1 MTDTDCA
8 IEEVPDNLKSLSAC
22 RSRARAYCSE
32 KSACLPSNSQ
42 PMTVEIAGM
51 EVSLQIFRRLSPS
64 ARRLQISDARASL
77 YFEGRPRLR
86 FVVLLIV
93 PSPSVSIARS

>member
-1 MTDTDCA
+1 MGWRTEA
-8 IEEVPDNLKSLSAC
+8 SA
-22 RSRARAYCSE
+22 S
-32 KSACLPSNSQ
+32 LPSNSQ

-77 YFEGRPRLR
+77 YLEGRPRLR
-86 FVVLLIV
+86 FVVSLIGL
-93 PSPSVSIARS
+93 SPGIAIAGS